1 MLDMAKVAAA
11 ISQSQDQL
19 WGTEDG
25 AYQLLIDT
33 WDALLKDPL
42 FAYRVAATSGAPWP
56 LPSWRDPLS
65 LVTSI
70 TPYREPYTI
79 ISSDG
84 SQVYPDRH
92 EGVSCGLINIGTVV
106 IPYRN
111 EGHGVVLTNEPIL
124 VLPESYTDGLS
135 PHDFVSIQRQG
146 HELKHAVV
154 TALSLGAQPDEANVR
169 RETDWRRQ
177 VIFDGSYIFWHL
189 QSIFGFEAIIH
200 DYCSTLATLEA
211 QKIPYGF
218 YISAPNSKDVL
229 NLVRLQLCN
238 FNPAHESAYAPI
250 RSFTDATLMNHQLT
264 VGQRS
269 IFFKSSA
276 PVTLLYPPLQQ
287 PYFCYLRTSTEIG
300 RLEVPAWLVHD
311 AALCEQ
317 FLACVADQ
325 CAKGNGYPIAL
336 AEAHEQAVVKGP
348 DRELFFTLLAQ
359 SGARVG
365 NVSAKQG
372 HKNRPSI

>member
-11 ISQSQDQL
+11 IAQSQDQL
-19 WGTEDG
+19 WATEDG

-33 WDALLKDPL
+33 WDAIIKDPL

-65 LVTSI
+65 QVITI
-70 TPYREPYTI
+70 TPFQHSYTI

-111 EGHGVVLTNEPIL
+111 QGHGVSLTNEPIL
-124 VLPESYTDGLS
+124 VLPESFS
-135 PHDFVSIQRQG
+135 EAVSSHDLVSIQRQG
-146 HELKHAVV
+146 YELKYAVK
-154 TALSLGAQPDEANVR
+154 TALDLFQAQPGEVVQQR
-169 RETDWRRQ
+169 RLA
-177 VIFDGSYIFWHL
+177 ILFDGSYIFWHL
-189 QSIFGFEAIIH
+189 QSIFGFEAIVH
-200 DYCSTLATLEA
+200 DYCASLAALEFA
-211 QKIPYGF
+211 RIPYGF
-218 YISAPNSKDVL
+218 YISAPNSKDIL

-238 FNPAHESAYAPI
+238 FNPAHESAYASI
-250 RSFTDATLMNHQLT
+250 RSFTDATIMAHQLA
-264 VGQRS
+264 VNQRS

-276 PVTLLYPPLQQ
+276 PVTLLYPVSQQ
-287 PYFCYLRTSTEIG
+287 PYFCYLRTASEIG
-300 RLEVPAWLVHD
+300 RIELPAWLVQD
-311 AALCEQ
+311 TALCEQ
-317 FLACVADQ
+317 FMASVIDQ
-325 CAKGNGYPIAL
+325 CEKGSGYPIAL

-359 SGARVG
+359 SGIRK
-365 NVSAKQG
+365 NKRSLKQQ
-372 HKNRPSI
+372 HKQRPTV

>member
-11 ISQSQDQL
+11 IAQSQDQL
-19 WGTEDG
+19 WATEDG
-25 AYQLLIDT
+25 AYQLLIDAWET
-33 WDALLKDPL
+33 ILKDPL

-65 LVTSI
+65 QVTAI
-70 TPYREPYTI
+70 VAFQEPYTI

-111 EGHGVVLTNEPIL
+111 QGNGVSLTNEPIL
-124 VLPESYTDGLS
+124 VLPESFSESISSHELI
-135 PHDFVSIQRQG
+135 SIQRQG
-146 HELKHAVV
+146 YELKHAVK
-154 TALSLGAQPDEANVR
+154 TALGVSGVR
-169 RETDWRRQ
+169 ALL
-177 VIFDGSYIFWHL
+177 FDGSYIFWHL
-189 QSIFGFEAIIH
+189 QSIFGFEAIVH
-200 DYCSTLATLEA
+200 DYCASLAALERER
-211 QKIPYGF
+211 IPYGF
-218 YISAPNSKDVL
+218 YISAPNSKDIL

-250 RSFTDATLMNHQLT
+250 RSFTDATIMAHQLG
-264 VGQRS
+264 VNQRS

-276 PVTLLYPPLQQ
+276 PVTLLYPVSQQ
-287 PYFCYLRTSTEIG
+287 PYFCYVRTASEIG
-300 RLEVPAWLVHD
+300 RLELPAWLVQD

-317 FLACVADQ
+317 FMASVIDQ
-325 CAKGNGYPIAL
+325 CEKGNGYPIAL

-348 DRELFFTLLAQ
+348 DRELFFTLLEQ
-359 SGARVG
+359 GGIRKNKLSL
-365 NVSAKQG
+365 KQQ
-372 HKNRPSI
+372 HKKRPTV